1 MDLRASGAHK
11 LIKVEPSLS
20 GADTEKMET
29 KVIIVEPSVSANVVL
44 VNDILFH
51 IFEKIVFD
59 VLM

>member
-1 MDLRASGAHK
+1 MQDTLSAIIDSTEVKVDLRASGAHK
-11 LIKVEPSLS
+11 LIK
-20 GADTEKMET
+20 
-29 KVIIVEPSVSANVVL
+29 VEPSVSANVVL